1 MPKSVFN
8 ATIKA
13 MKGNENIFN
22 AYRCQET
29 NVKVTVTV
37 LINKDITS
45 LNNVRIK
52 TEFKNIG
59 MQTSSTALC
68 IKGNNSDTFS
78 WHFLGYSQLSVISQI
93 LVNG

>member
-1 MPKSVFN
+1 MSR
-8 ATIKA
+8 
-13 MKGNENIFN
+13 NE
-22 AYRCQET
+22 CQGHGHSLNHE
-29 NVKVTVTV
+29 
-37 LINKDITS
+37 DITS

-93 LVNG
+93 LVNGWPDLC